1 METSQKDLGSAL
13 GIGRREHVALVGGGG
28 KTTLMF
34 ALAEQ
39 ILRAGHKVITTT
51 TTKIKRREAIMAPS
65 QIFAFPDT
73 FWHQELKQGL
83 KRNRHTFIAGRL
95 LNSEKVKGISPELAD
110 ILYLC
115 QEIDYLIVE
124 ADGAA
129 GKPIKAPA
137 HHEPVVPLTATL
149 VVAMVG
155 LDALEKPFD
164 ERFVFRTS
172 LFEKLTGLRQGET
185 ITQDT
190 IIKIFESSEGLFKG
204 APISARRLAF
214 LNKADLLPDEQ
225 ITRDL
230 ADGILR
236 SQAAPVD
243 RVVIGSA
250 AKNEYLVIRQ
260 KHEGNI
266 SENH

>member
-1 METSQKDLGSAL
+1 MEGIKKDLLSAL
-13 GIGRREHVALVGGGG
+13 AIGPREHIAIVGGGG

-39 ILRAGHKVITTT
+39 ILRARHTVVTTT
-51 TTKIKRREAIMAPS
+51 TTRIRRREAIMAPS
-65 QIFAFPDT
+65 QILAFPDT
-73 FWHQELKQGL
+73 SWHQELKRGF
-83 KRNRHTFIAGRL
+83 KKNRHIFVAGRL
-95 LNSEKVKGISPELAD
+95 LDSEKVQGISPELAD
-110 ILYLC
+110 NLYLC

-137 HHEPVVPLTATL
+137 HHEPVVPSTATL

-155 LDALEKPFD
+155 LDALEKSFD

-185 ITQDT
+185 ITQGT

-204 APISARRLAF
+204 APVSARRIAF
-214 LNKADLLPDEQ
+214 LNKADLLPDDQ
-225 ITRDL
+225 ISRDL
-230 ADGILR
+230 AESILR
-236 SQAAPVD
+236 SQNASVD

-250 AKNEYLVIRQ
+250 AKNDYLVIRQ
-260 KHEGNI
+260 KT
-266 SENH
+266 